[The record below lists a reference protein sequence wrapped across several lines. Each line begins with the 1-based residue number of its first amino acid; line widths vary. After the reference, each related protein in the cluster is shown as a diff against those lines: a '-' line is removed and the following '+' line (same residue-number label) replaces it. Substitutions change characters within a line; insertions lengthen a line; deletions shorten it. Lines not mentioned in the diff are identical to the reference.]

1 MSDRFSRPSSTEG
14 APAGDTFAHVEA
26 PTKAGAKSEI
36 AGAPPER
43 EFTVEQRTQTQ
54 LVIRRFLQHRAAV
67 ASLAVFVAVVALAF
81 VGGHF
86 WHYDIKYAGPDVS
99 ASPSLKHP
107 FGTDNLGKDEFAQVL
122 RGTQRS
128 VEISLVIAA
137 FAGILGA
144 LYGAVAGYYRG
155 ITDSVLMRFADLVLT
170 LPLIAVAAVLGH
182 NVGGGSWYLIA
193 LVIGGLSWAYVARV
207 VRGVVLSLREKEFIE
222 ASRALGASDARIILR
237 HLIPN
242 TLGPIIVN
250 LTILIAVGILTETAL
265 SFLGFGVQP
274 PDTSLGLLVSNAQ
287 TAIQTRPWLFYFP
300 GVFIIV
306 IALTINFIGD
316 GLRDA
321 FDPQQTRVR
330 A

>member
-222 ASRALGASDARIILR
+222 ASRALGASDAQD
-237 HLIPN
+237 HPAA
-242 TLGPIIVN
+242 P
-250 LTILIAVGILTETAL
+250 
-265 SFLGFGVQP
+265 
-274 PDTSLGLLVSNAQ
+274 
-287 TAIQTRPWLFYFP
+287 
-300 GVFIIV
+300 
-306 IALTINFIGD
+306 
-316 GLRDA
+316 
-321 FDPQQTRVR
+321 DPQHPRTDHRQPDDPDRGRHPDRDR
-330 A
+330 AVLPRLRRATARHVARPAGEQRADSDPDPTVAVLLPGSVHHRHRPHDQLHRRRPA